1 MATLKEKK
9 SPSIRIRVRSAPGSR
24 LPAGARWATG
34 RAQAAR
40 GDTAWHPGTP
50 GGGKD
55 EARRWGAPSLRVPAP
70 VPWAGSHHVGFSTT
84 LPHQGATSAP
94 CSASSGPAVPLPSC
108 HPLPE
113 FSEGSM
119 RGEGEGA
126 PLALWSGDSSL
137 WPGHQLGRRHPS
149 CHPGSPPLGHIPGRL
164 QEPRVV
170 VLLQDVL
177 RLVDEDRRALETLP
191 AVGDL
196 LGQLPQLHHL
206 RREQGEAKML
216 RARHAEG
223 GC

>member
-70 VPWAGSHHVGFSTT
+70 APWPGSHHVGFSTT

-94 CSASSGPAVPLPSC
+94 CSASSGPAVPLLSC

-119 RGEGEGA
+119 QRGRGGT
-126 PLALWSGDSSL
+126 
-137 WPGHQLGRRHPS
+137 
-149 CHPGSPPLGHIPGRL
+149 PGS
-164 QEPRVV
+164 VV
-170 VLLQDVL
+170 
-177 RLVDEDRRALETLP
+177 R
-191 AVGDL
+191 
-196 LGQLPQLHHL
+196 GQLAVAGPPTRQAAPQLPP
-206 RREQGEAKML
+206 REPTSRPRSWPSAGT
-216 RARHAEG
+216 ARG
-223 GC
+223 RSPSGCAPPG